1 MAARG
6 GTNPVTAGPVTA
18 GPVTAGPVTA
28 GPVTAG
34 PVTAGPVASSPV
46 TPGPVTAGSVTA
58 GSVASGPIISATDLR
73 VSYSG
78 REVLH
83 GLTFDVRRG
92 ETLVII
98 GGSGSGK
105 STMLRT
111 LVGLEKPSSGQVRI
125 AGVDI
130 AKARD
135 REMDAIR
142 KRIGL
147 AFQGGALI
155 GSLSVGANIALPLLE
170 HTTLEPSTIEVM
182 VRIKLEQVGLSGFEN
197 YSPSQLSGGMKK
209 RAAFARA
216 MALDP
221 EILFFDEPSAGLDPI
236 TAAGIDDLILNLKK
250 AYSLSMV
257 VVTHELAS
265 AFLIADR
272 IILIDHGNILAIGAA
287 EEVRNSRQ
295 PRVRQFLDRVADSTQ
310 DDKVD
315 LRMFTEGIG
324 RD

>member
-1 MAARG
+1 MTAPG
-6 GTNPVTAGPVTA
+6 GTNK
-18 GPVTAGPVTA
+18 
-28 GPVTAG
+28 
-34 PVTAGPVASSPV
+34 
-46 TPGPVTAGSVTA
+46 VTAGSVTP
-58 GSVASGPIISATDLR
+58 GPIISATDLR

-92 ETLVII
+92 ETLVVI

-125 AGVDI
+125 KGVDL
-130 AKARD
+130 ATAGA
-135 REMDAIR
+135 REMDTIR

-155 GSLSVGANIALPLLE
+155 GSMSVGANIALPLLE
-170 HTTLEPSTIEVM
+170 HTTLERSTIEVM
-182 VRIKLEQVGLSGFEN
+182 VRIKLEQVGLSGVEDFN
-197 YSPSQLSGGMKK
+197 PSALSGGMKK

-236 TAAGIDDLILNLKK
+236 TAAGIDDLILSLKK

-272 IILIDHGNILAIGAA
+272 MLLIDRGNIAA
-287 EEVRNSRQ
+287 MGPVEEVKHSQ
-295 PRVRQFLDRVADSTQ
+295 HPRVRQFLDRVADSNQ
-310 DDKVD
+310 DDDVD
-315 LRMFTEGIG
+315 HLRMFTEGLSEVSMHAWVLRLRRT
-324 RD
+324 RDALAKYRAPQCCLP

>member
-1 MAARG
+1 MSTSGA
-6 GTNPVTAGPVTA
+6 PV
-18 GPVTAGPVTA
+18 
-28 GPVTAG
+28 
-34 PVTAGPVASSPV
+34 
-46 TPGPVTAGSVTA
+46 
-58 GSVASGPIISATDLR
+58 SVASGPIISASDLR
-73 VSYSG
+73 VGYG
-78 REVLH
+78 DREVLH
-83 GLTFDVRRG
+83 GLTFEVRRG

-111 LVGLEKPSSGQVRI
+111 LVGLEKPSSGQVRVK
-125 AGVDI
+125 GVDI
-130 AKARD
+130 TKAND

-155 GSLSVGANIALPLLE
+155 GSLSVGGNIALPLLE
-170 HTTLEPSTIEVM
+170 HTDLQRSTIEVM

-197 YSPSQLSGGMKK
+197 YNPAQLSGGMKK

-236 TAAGIDDLILNLKK
+236 TAAGIDDLILSLKK

-272 IILIDHGNILAIGAA
+272 IILIDRGNIVAMGPVD
-287 EEVRNSRQ
+287 EVRNSQQ

-310 DDKVD
+310 DDGVD
-315 LRMFTEGIG
+315 NLRVFTEGIK
-324 RD
+324 